1 MSHKPD
7 AAEKVLKSM
16 ALGAVAGQLAI
27 GILTAPWL
35 RAQEMSGKPRTFEV
49 VSIQKVELPPGQMVF
64 QFMDSDP
71 ANRKLRSVGNRF
83 TIRRHTLSDLIVK
96 AYGVEDY
103 QIAGLPN
110 WGKAGQDLYDIFAK
124 SEGDEAPSSDELQL
138 MLQTMLA
145 DRFQLKLHRETR
157 DLPLYYLVVAKNGL
171 KIKEVPP
178 DPRRGQPTP
187 GRPGRRRRSR
197 PRGRRQRRIPLR
209 RTCRPGPSRAGSAV
223 WCA

>member
-1 MSHKPD
+1 LN
-7 AAEKVLKSM
+7 V
-16 ALGAVAGQLAI
+16 
-27 GILTAPWL
+27 PWL
-35 RAQEMSGKPRTFEV
+35 RAQETSGKPLAIEV

-83 TIRRHTLSDLIVK
+83 TLRRHTLSDLSVK

-110 WGKAGQDLYDIFAK
+110 WGKVGQDLYDIFAK
-124 SEGDEAPSSDELQL
+124 SEGEEAPGSDELQL

-157 DLPLYYLVVAKNGL
+157 DLPLYYLVVGKNGL
-171 KIKEVPP
+171 KIREVPP
-178 DPRRGQPTP
+178 DSTPAATDTAGALESSPRRKPSESESFENSP
-187 GRPGRRRRSR
+187 GRAADLV
-197 PRGRRQRRIPLR
+197 LR
-209 RTCRPGPSRAGSAV
+209 NAGVA
-223 WCA
+223 